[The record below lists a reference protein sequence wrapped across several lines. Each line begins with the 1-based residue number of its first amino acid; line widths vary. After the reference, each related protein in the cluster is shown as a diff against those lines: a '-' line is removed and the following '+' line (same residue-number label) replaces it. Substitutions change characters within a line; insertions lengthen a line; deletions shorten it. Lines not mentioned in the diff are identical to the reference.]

1 MRAKSCDY
9 QQDDVRGS
17 DEQRDAQDPRGP
29 LRSAMGVHV
38 HVFSL
43 NQLSAVSYQ
52 PFSSAVVGLT
62 AGICVEV
69 FLTAES

>member
-1 MRAKSCDY
+1 
-9 QQDDVRGS
+9 
-17 DEQRDAQDPRGP
+17 
-29 LRSAMGVHV
+29 MGVHV

-43 NQLSAVSYQ
+43 NQLSAVSYH
-52 PFSSAVVGLT
+52 PSSSAVVGLT

>member
-1 MRAKSCDY
+1 
-9 QQDDVRGS
+9 
-17 DEQRDAQDPRGP
+17 
-29 LRSAMGVHV
+29 MGVHV